1 MRIVYSE
8 AKVFQSLVEAVGKIV
23 DEVALVA
30 DEEKVT
36 MKAIDPAQVVLMQ
49 ITIPKTAFLE
59 YEVEGEEK
67 LGFEIAN
74 LVKFL
79 KRAKKGYQ
87 LELGDEEEG
96 AKLKIVLKGSLIK
109 KYVIPNL
116 EVAEM
121 ELPDISQLEYSVEA
135 LLLANVVKEA
145 IRDIETVSDVVV
157 VEAPDENTLLFR
169 GLGSTETVTRITTA
183 SSAVI
188 SLTIKEPA
196 KAAYDLAYLK
206 HIVSLTKV
214 SDNVTIRFANDAP
227 LYLRFDIL
235 AGGYAEYVLAPQAL

>member
-8 AKVFQSLVEAVGKIV
+8 AKVFQSLIEAMGKIV

-30 DEEKVT
+30 DEDKVT

-49 ITIPKTAFLE
+49 ITIPKTSFLD

-96 AKLKIVLKGSLIK
+96 AKLRIVLKGNLIK

-116 EVAEM
+116 EVAEV

-135 LLLANVVKEA
+135 LLLASVIKEA
-145 IRDIETVSDVVV
+145 IRDIEAVSDAVVI
-157 VEAPDENTLLFR
+157 EAPDENTLLLK
-169 GLGSTETVTRITTA
+169 GVGPTETVTRVTAA
-183 SSAVI
+183 SSAVM
-188 SLTIKEPA
+188 SLTVKEPA
-196 KAAYDLAYLK
+196 KAAYDLTYLK

-214 SDNVTIRFANDAP
+214 SDNVTLRFANDAP
-227 LYLRFDIL
+227 LYMRFDIL